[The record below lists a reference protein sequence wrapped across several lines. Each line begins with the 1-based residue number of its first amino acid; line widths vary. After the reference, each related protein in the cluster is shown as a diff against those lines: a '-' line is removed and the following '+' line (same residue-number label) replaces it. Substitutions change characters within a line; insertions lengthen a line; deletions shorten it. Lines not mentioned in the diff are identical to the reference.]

1 MRMSVPTTHPVL
13 AMFSEPLFPLL
24 SLPFRQQIDI
34 SQIPWREKL
43 YNMFQ
48 GALICNLQ
56 S

>member
-24 SLPFRQQIDI
+24 SLPFRQQRE
-34 SQIPWREKL
+34 SPQIPWREKL
-43 YNMFQ
+43 YNTFQ
-48 GALICNLQ
+48 RALICNHQ